1 MNPLRWDVLL
11 VGFVLS
17 IPVLAM
23 GMRGDLSIDEVMVR
37 IPWCLLAGWGA
48 MALLRFAGTPPKPA
62 PKSKKSR
69 PIELVDT
76 ALTENE
82 PSPAQ

>member
-17 IPVLAM
+17 LPVLAM
-23 GMRGDLSIDEVMVR
+23 GMRGNLSIDEVMLRV
-37 IPWCLLAGWGA
+37 PWCLLAGWGA

-62 PKSKKSR
+62 PKSKKPR
-69 PIELVDT
+69 PAELVDA
-76 ALTENE
+76 ALTESG